1 MTGHDRYLIYTLLGR
16 SVEVRMPVRMGG
28 LRLKGIVE
36 KVCRDI
42 FQGEVEVTISGESYR
57 FREPAAIV
65 MEGGNLHFLYGDLE
79 IAEDKEMPE
88 YNPYEEHLNQH
99 LKRTRRTPVSTAT
112 IKVGELKKSPR
123 NRWRT
128 RVAV

>member
-1 MTGHDRYLIYTLLGR
+1 MTHDRYLIYTLLGR

-28 LRLKGIVE
+28 LRLKGVVE

-42 FQGEVEVTISGESYR
+42 FHGEVEVTISGESHR

-65 MEGGNLHFLYGDLE
+65 TEGDSIHFLYGDLGLPS
-79 IAEDKEMPE
+79 DMEMPE

-99 LKRTRRTPVSTAT
+99 LKRTRRTPVSKAV
-112 IKVGELKKSPR
+112 IKIGELKKSPR

>member
-28 LRLKGIVE
+28 LRLKGVVE
-36 KVCRDI
+36 KVYRDI
-42 FQGEVEVTISGESYR
+42 FHGEVEVTISGESHR

-65 MEGGNLHFLYGDLE
+65 MEEGRINFLYGDLE
-79 IAEDKEMPE
+79 IPDDREMPE

-99 LKRTRRTPVSTAT
+99 LRRTRRTPVSRAV
-112 IKVGELKKSPR
+112 IKVGELKKTPR
-123 NRWRT
+123 KRWRT